1 MGGTVAMAYI
11 GCQLIKHADAGQCW
25 TLIADAGTMR
35 AGDQFQAVVASF
47 TPIGEQQHGHADSLE
62 KGFKRVPVGCIPIR
76 NATYAHRVDR
86 MMIIFTEML
95 AIVKTL
101 GPLLGVDDGIGAKQ
115 AEGLTLRS
123 LLLGCNS
130 FLGDHGESGV
140 LEALHTYFLSK
151 GYGSPKLYPPFLHI
165 HAKDVIFY
173 CHFHKL
179 CNFIEY
185 GAKAMVEIEGTV
197 ELPSSAI
204 IALDEEFGGQVSGI
218 FAVAKGFRRVGKPSC
233 YSFICD
239 GAKLACTKIGV
250 HESMWKGAEAQV
262 LMAVS
267 GESILKDDGRAWES
281 NRNARGTRPIMQMH
295 VWQWLC
301 CSPQAR
307 RFCAP
312 DQRVNW

>member
-1 MGGTVAMAYI
+1 MV
-11 GCQLIKHADAGQCW
+11 
-25 TLIADAGTMR
+25 
-35 AGDQFQAVVASF
+35 
-47 TPIGEQQHGHADSLE
+47 
-62 KGFKRVPVGCIPIR
+62 
-76 NATYAHRVDR
+76 
-86 MMIIFTEML
+86 
-95 AIVKTL
+95 
-101 GPLLGVDDGIGAKQ
+101 
-115 AEGLTLRS
+115 
-123 LLLGCNS
+123 
-130 FLGDHGESGV
+130 
-140 LEALHTYFLSK
+140 
-151 GYGSPKLYPPFLHI
+151 
-165 HAKDVIFY
+165 
-173 CHFHKL
+173 CHFIL
-179 CNFIEY
+179 D
-185 GAKAMVEIEGTV
+185 GGLQAT
-197 ELPSSAI
+197 AI